1 MKYSKPYYGE
11 ATGLLYDLAM
21 EKYGISAQTVVLCE
35 ECSEV
40 IKAAS
45 KLLRY
50 GKKNR
55 QDLVEAFAEEI
66 ADAEIMMEQ
75 LTRYYGIDRDT
86 IEQYKFAKR
95 CRLKTS
101 IDGDANGVADGKTE
115 EKRV

>member
-1 MKYSKPYYGE
+1 MQNSRPDYGE
-11 ATGLLYDLAM
+11 TTGLLYDLAM
-21 EKYGISAQTVVLCE
+21 QKYGIAAQTVVLCE

-50 GKKNR
+50 GKQGR

-75 LTRYYGIDRDT
+75 LERYYGIERDT

-101 IDGDANGVADGKTE
+101 IDGDSNGVPDGETKE
-115 EKRV
+115 D